1 MNFTKLQATGND
13 FILIDARSLK
23 NDWAKLAQDMCHR
36 HFGVGADGLILV
48 MDSDGA
54 NLKMRILNSD
64 GSEAEIC
71 GNGLRCLTKYVID
84 RQIASASILTV
95 ETLAGTKTV
104 QAYMSQGKVNQAKVN
119 MGAPLFKAD
128 DIPVMLNDQIGDKR
142 TLDIIP
148 ILDYPLTVR
157 DRKLA
162 LSFVSMGNPHAVSF
176 LNQTVVDFPL
186 SQIGPQVEYHPM
198 FPERVNYEIA
208 RVMNRK
214 RIEAR
219 VWERGAGETL
229 SCGSGACAIAV
240 IAGVKGFIDEE
251 VDIILPGGKLTIN
264 WDGIGEVYLT
274 GPVEEVFEG
283 VWLK

>member
-13 FILIDARSLK
+13 FILIDARSFK
-23 NDWAKLAQDMCHR
+23 YDWAKLAQDMCHR

-119 MGAPLFKAD
+119 MGIPIFKAN
-128 DIPVMLNDQIGDKR
+128 DIPHIVRIKTNTNGINID
-142 TLDIIP
+142 TLH
-148 ILDYPLTVR
+148 
-157 DRKLA
+157 K
-162 LSFVSMGNPHAVSF
+162 
-176 LNQTVVDFPL
+176 
-186 SQIGPQVEYHPM
+186 
-198 FPERVNYEIA
+198 
-208 RVMNRK
+208 
-214 RIEAR
+214 
-219 VWERGAGETL
+219 
-229 SCGSGACAIAV
+229 
-240 IAGVKGFIDEE
+240 VK
-251 VDIILPGGKLTIN
+251 N
-264 WDGIGEVYLT
+264 
-274 GPVEEVFEG
+274 
-283 VWLK
+283 